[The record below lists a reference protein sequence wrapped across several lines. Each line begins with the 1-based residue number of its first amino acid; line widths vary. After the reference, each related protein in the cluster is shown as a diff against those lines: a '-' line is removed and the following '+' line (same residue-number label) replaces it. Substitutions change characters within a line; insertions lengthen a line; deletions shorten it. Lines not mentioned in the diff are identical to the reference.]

1 MLYSIFFND
10 LADKT
15 CLKWSKKITF
25 TVGGDTITI
34 TTTTMESTALTM
46 DIITTTIDT
55 IIEDGDAKGK
65 SIIWFSVFIFQYKQL
80 DLSSRWIESV
90 FFLTIL
96 MFVNYTCISMK
107 FVYLL
112 L

>member
-1 MLYSIFFND
+1 MFIIVLSIFFYD

-34 TTTTMESTALTM
+34 TTTTTTTTTESTAITM

-55 IIEDGDAKGK
+55 IIEDGNAKGK
-65 SIIWFSVFIFQYKQL
+65 PTYIFVIIF
-80 DLSSRWIESV
+80 
-90 FFLTIL
+90 
-96 MFVNYTCISMK
+96 
-107 FVYLL
+107 
-112 L
+112 